1 MQVAALQMTLH
12 APGSHSLKDKRQIVR
27 SLVDQVRR
35 RFNIAIAE
43 VEAQDMHQMI
53 VLGLA
58 TVSNSHSHVQA
69 SLDEAAR
76 FIEEAAERLGAE
88 CVAIEPVT

>member
-1 MQVAALQMTLH
+1 MQVAALQMTFH
-12 APGSHSLKDKRQIVR
+12 APESHSLKDKRQIVR
-27 SLVDQVRR
+27 SLVDQARR
-35 RFNIAIAE
+35 RFNIAISE
-43 VEAQDMHQMI
+43 VDAQDMHQKI

-58 TVSNSHSHVQA
+58 AVSNSHPHVRA

-88 CVAIEPVT
+88 CISIEQVV